1 MKTGPAISLKVKKMM
16 SNQDTRCI
24 HDLLLGQCSFCI
36 KPPWGINP
44 IVYTTK
50 GGNSFHNWN
59 ECNYLASGQDYAYS
73 QGKDNH
79 PINPVQWSAV
89 KDLKDPCQWCC
100 AIFLAGK
107 EKMKKCKANV
117 DDEWIDALFVKS
129 TYDGPRQRICQI
141 LDPRTSF
148 VYFLSNEEVKF
159 LK

>member
-1 MKTGPAISLKVKKMM
+1 MM
-16 SNQDTRCI
+16 MMMMMMTERIDRCL
-24 HDLLLGQCSFCI
+24 HDLLLGQCTFCM

-59 ECNYLASGQDYAYS
+59 ECNYLASGQVYAFS

-89 KDLKDPCQWCC
+89 KDHKDPCQWCC

-107 EKMKKCKANV
+107 DKLKKCKANL
-117 DDEWIDALFVKS
+117 DDQWIDALFVKS
-129 TYDGPRQRICQI
+129 TYDGPKQRICQV
-141 LDPRTSF
+141 LDPRTSL
-148 VYFLSNEEVKF
+148 VYFLSSDEVKF
-159 LK
+159 SK

>member
-1 MKTGPAISLKVKKMM
+1 MNLKMKMTDRI
-16 SNQDTRCI
+16 DRCI
-24 HDLLLGQCSFCI
+24 HDLLLGQCTFCM

-59 ECNYLASGQDYAYS
+59 ECTYLASGQDYAYS

-79 PINPVQWSAV
+79 PINPVQWSAI
-89 KDLKDPCQWCC
+89 KDKKDPCQWCC

-107 EKMKKCKANV
+107 DKLKKCKAKLG
-117 DDEWIDALFVKS
+117 DQWIDALFVKS
-129 TYDGPRQRICQI
+129 TYDGPKQRIFQV
-141 LDPRTSF
+141 LDPRTSL
-148 VYFLSNEEVKF
+148 VYFLSNGEVKF